1 MEKIKKI
8 RMRIANLSRAM
19 ISYYLVIKAKNF
31 LIFFQLMFY
40 KRYLKFKTGYKD
52 VTDIALR
59 HKNTLKMS
67 KKLESGNESYI
78 QFNFYYI
85 YQDFSL
91 ECVTEK

>member
-1 MEKIKKI
+1 
-8 RMRIANLSRAM
+8 
-19 ISYYLVIKAKNF
+19 
-31 LIFFQLMFY
+31 MFY

-85 YQDFSL
+85 YVKYWRQNGKLMLSLFSIDNPKNVL
-91 ECVTEK
+91 KKNTT